1 MSHLFPTHL
10 KFTEDHEWTELK
22 NDIAMVG
29 ITDFAQSAL
38 GDIVYI
44 ELPEEGTQ
52 VSKGDSFG
60 VVESIKS
67 VSDLYSPFSGTIIEV
82 NNELEDSAEKINE
95 APYDSWII
103 KIKVS
108 SANEL
113 EDPLNQKI
121 TNLIAKKIHDLS
133 FLS

>member
-1 MSHLFPTHL
+1 MSHLFPSHL

-22 NDIAMVG
+22 SDIATVG

-44 ELPEEGTQ
+44 ELPEAGTE

-67 VSDLYSPFSGTIIEV
+67 VSDLYSPLSGTIVEV
-82 NNELEDSAEKINE
+82 NMALEDSAEKINE

-108 SANEL
+108 STDEL
-113 EDPLNQKI
+113 DSLLTSEGYKSHCEKN
-121 TNLIAKKIHDLS
+121 S
-133 FLS
+133 